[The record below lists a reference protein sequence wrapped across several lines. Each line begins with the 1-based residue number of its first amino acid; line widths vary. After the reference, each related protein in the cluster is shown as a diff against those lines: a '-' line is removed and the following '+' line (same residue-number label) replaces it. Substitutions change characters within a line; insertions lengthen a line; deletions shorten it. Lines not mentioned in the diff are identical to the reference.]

1 MKGFGKSVRRDFDF
15 LTNDFGF
22 ALTSDD
28 DPVRYDAATLYVEI
42 WSSKGEIDL
51 IFGVEVDTDIIRPY
65 VSHVFSLAEVV
76 RYHKTGPFPG
86 FGSFPAIPGI
96 TEEQR
101 FLIYLA
107 TLTKKYCG
115 DILRG
120 EIAALERLSLNRGPS
135 MSNCSLNPDE
145 PARCAG

>member
-1 MKGFGKSVRRDFDF
+1 MTEKSKYDTFARGS
-15 LTNDFGF
+15 NDFGF

-28 DPVRYDAATLYVEI
+28 EPVRYDAATLYVEI

-51 IFGVEVDTDIIRPY
+51 IFGVKVDTDIIRPY

>member
-1 MKGFGKSVRRDFDF
+1 MTEFGKAVRRDFEF
-15 LTNDFGF
+15 LINEFGF

-42 WSSKGEIDL
+42 WSSKDEIDL
-51 IFGVEVDTDIIRPY
+51 IFGVKVDTDILRPY
-65 VSHVFSLAEVV
+65 VSHIFSLAEVV
-76 RYHKTGPFPG
+76 RYYKTGPFPG
-86 FGSFPAIPGI
+86 FGSFSAIPGI

-101 FLIYLA
+101 YLIYLA

-120 EIAALERLSLNRGPS
+120 DITALERLSVNRG
-135 MSNCSLNPDE
+135 
-145 PARCAG
+145 AKHA

>member
-1 MKGFGKSVRRDFDF
+1 MTEFGKSVRIHFDF
-15 LTNDFGF
+15 LINDFGF

-28 DPVRYDAATLYVEI
+28 DPIRYDAATLYVEI

-51 IFGVEVDTDIIRPY
+51 IFGVKVDTDTIRPY
-65 VSHVFSLAEVV
+65 VSHMFSLDEIV
-76 RYHKTGPFPG
+76 RYYKTGPFPG
-86 FGSFPAIPGI
+86 FASFSPIPGI
-96 TEEQR
+96 SEEQR

-120 EIAALERLSLNRGPS
+120 DITALERLSLNRG
-135 MSNCSLNPDE
+135 
-145 PARCAG
+145 AKHA